1 MGIACGHTRARSV
14 AKHIILTDRSAAAW
28 ACCAAP
34 QTRAGIANCLATA
47 PQRRHATLEEP
58 CQLKPQSPS
67 FHTPPAVG
75 PADATHDTERPDAH
89 GSTLTLRPCAYYA
102 YTFTGARRLQTI
114 KSAYQH
120 IEVWDTPLLGK
131 LFVLDQRPMT
141 SERDEYLYHE
151 SMVHPG
157 ALARKQPPRRVLV
170 LGGGDGG
177 AARQWLKYE
186 ALEHIVIA
194 ELDPAVVAMARRHL
208 QRVHRGA
215 LDDPRVQIVT
225 GDALHFVQ
233 HTQERFDAVV
243 FDLTPPDSP
252 ASTLYTRS
260 FYALL
265 RTRMVDDAVLSIHLG
280 SPLFQPGQVAALLGT
295 LRAAFGHVALMQ
307 TYVPLYGS
315 PWQMAVVSD
324 TFDVGQLPAQ
334 QAVERAAQ
342 WGLSR
347 LEYYD
352 PSRHDTFFIERI
364 PDRGTAPQ

>member
-1 MGIACGHTRARSV
+1 MEPEPPSSRTPHAVQPADPIPDADPMHN
-14 AKHIILTDRSAAAW
+14 
-28 ACCAAP
+28 AAP
-34 QTRAGIANCLATA
+34 
-47 PQRRHATLEEP
+47 
-58 CQLKPQSPS
+58 
-67 FHTPPAVG
+67 
-75 PADATHDTERPDAH
+75 THDIDRPDNADRPDAH
-89 GSTLTLRPCAYYA
+89 GNSLTLRPCAHYA

-114 KSAYQH
+114 DSAYQH
-120 IEVWDTPLLGK
+120 IEVWETPLLGK
-131 LFVLDQRPMT
+131 LFVLDNRPMT

-157 ALARKQPPRRVLV
+157 ALAREQPARRVLV

-177 AARQWLKYE
+177 AARQWLKYK

-280 SPLFQPGQVAALLGT
+280 SPLFQPDQVAALLGT

-315 PWQMAVVSD
+315 LWQMAVVSD
-324 TFDVGQLPAQ
+324 TFDAGQLPAQ
-334 QAVERAAQ
+334 RAAERAAQ
-342 WGLSR
+342 WGLSG
-347 LEYYD
+347 LKHYD
-352 PSRHDTFFIERI
+352 PSRHDAFFIERI
-364 PDRGTAPQ
+364 PDRGTTPK